1 MGPWD
6 PGGFRVGRI
15 MPCAGVVGYG
25 ITNWPTCCFG
35 KIGGLVAH
43 GGNGRPTGHPGGS
56 VGHGG
61 GGGPT

>member
-1 MGPWD
+1 
-6 PGGFRVGRI
+6 
-15 MPCAGVVGYG
+15 MPCGGVVGYG
-25 ITNWPTCCFG
+25 ITNWPTCCLG

>member
-1 MGPWD
+1 MEELLSW
-6 PGGFRVGRI
+6 RLKES
-15 MPCAGVVGYG
+15 CHY
-25 ITNWPTCCFG
+25 CCFG